1 MTDCRINWHSA
12 IVSAMKI
19 ELADYQDI
27 LSYQSEIVLNTGQR
41 RGDLLITKAENS
53 RSIASP
59 IGRIFQKYNLIEY
72 KGPGDSFGIQ
82 NYYKSLSYIYS
93 FPTHFHSDK
102 ILENTSLTLISHS
115 FPQKLWNHLK
125 RKNLHPVHKGSQNTL
140 EKMLP
145 GLYYIN
151 TEMIPVQLIITSQLT
166 GEEYLWLQSLTN
178 ALPTN
183 SLQRVV
189 AAYRQHENEPDYQTY
204 MNALI
209 RANKLSRGEDGRML
223 CEALEELFADEMHK
237 QEKSGMNK
245 VNQLY
250 KKLLSNNR
258 LDDWQKSVT
267 DESYQQKL
275 LKEYG
280 I

>member
-12 IVSAMKI
+12 IVSALKI

-72 KGPGDSFGIQ
+72 KGPGDSLGIQ

-93 FPTHFHSDK
+93 FPTHFQSDK
-102 ILENTSLTLISHS
+102 ILEDTSLTLISHS

-125 RKNLHPVHKGSQNTL
+125 RKNLHPAHKSSQNPL

-145 GLYYIN
+145 GLYHIN

-178 ALPTN
+178 ALPTV
-183 SLQRVV
+183 SLQRVA
-189 AAYRQHENEPDYQTY
+189 AAYRRHENEPDYQTY
-204 MNALI
+204 MNTLI
-209 RANKLSRGEDGRML
+209 RANKLSRGDDDML
-223 CEALEELFADEMHK
+223 CEALEELFADKMRK
-237 QEKSGMNK
+237 QEENGMNK
-245 VNQLY
+245 VNQLN
-250 KKLLSNNR
+250 KNLLNNNR
-258 LDDWQKSVT
+258 FDDLKKSIA
-267 DESYQQKL
+267 DESYQRKL